1 MEKSTTFGNTGGI
14 MAEAA
19 IPYILAGT
27 AVVSTV
33 SSIQQS
39 KKASSA
45 LQRAEA
51 LRQKQADRQNRL
63 QKIKQLRQA
72 RIARGQAEAAQSGVS
87 GGAQGSQALGVGS
100 TIQSQLGSNLGFLNQ
115 SQGINN
121 QISQANISSVG
132 AQSNSQIYG
141 AIAGAS
147 STIFNEK
154 YGGWKELFKEKPE
167 VGP

>member
-45 LQRAEA
+45 QQRAEA

-121 QISQANISSVG
+121 QISQANISGIKAQDRSNVFG
-132 AQSNSQIYG
+132 AV
-141 AIAGAS
+141 AS
-147 STIFNEK
+147 ISGDIFETQ
-154 YGGWKELFKEKPE
+154 GGYKELFKKN
-167 VGP
+167 G